1 MRSSFWKRQPAKT
14 PGRIFITEQ
23 DLTPDDL
30 DLAVESYPGLLTNP
44 DTFNK
49 QRSSVTPA
57 ATLGLLPTKRTVP
70 TLPQTTQRAASNPS
84 GPSKSSTG
92 TSRFAQ
98 FVQETNKEW
107 ASDDADDDDN
117 PMALAQRLA
126 GMSVQASISATG
138 TASNLPNVDGTSTA
152 ARPSTD
158 GLPPIQRTLSGSSNP
173 RRSRDSEESGR
184 LSMTARTLSDP
195 KLEQR
200 NLREM
205 HQLNSRL
212 ARVERFEKCLAEPNV
227 DLAKLRKLSWNGI
240 PEQLRPMAWQLLM
253 GFLPANA
260 DRRDPTLT
268 RKRKEYADCV
278 AQTFAQGPDG
288 LEPALWHQIQIDVP
302 RTCPTSP
309 LFQDPVVQQSL
320 ARILYCWADRHPA
333 SGYVQGINDLVTPF
347 YVVFLSAELAI
358 DPEQAT
364 TADIP
369 DILLTQVEADSFWC
383 LSKLLDGIQDNYI
396 HAQPGIIRQIEKL
409 KELVARINGKLAQ
422 HLQGEGVE
430 FIQFAFRWMNC
441 LLMREVSLKN
451 TIRMWDTYLSEGSLG
466 FSEFHVYVCAAF
478 LVKWADVLL
487 KMDFQ
492 EIMLFLQAVPTQS
505 WTDKEVEVLLSEAF
519 MWQSLFHHAPNH
531 YSTK

>member
-1 MRSSFWKRQPAKT
+1 MAMRSSFWKRQPAKT

-23 DLTPDDL
+23 DLTPDTDDL
-30 DLAVESYPGLLTNP
+30 DLAVDSYPGLLLTNP
-44 DTFNK
+44 DAFNK
-49 QRSSVTPA
+49 QWNLATPT
-57 ATLGLLPTKRTVP
+57 ATLGLPSTKRTTP
-70 TLPQTTQRAASNPS
+70 TQPQLTPRTASNNTGSSKPS
-84 GPSKSSTG
+84 TK
-92 TSRFAQ
+92 TSRFVQ
-98 FVQETNKEW
+98 LVQETNKEW
-107 ASDDADDDDN
+107 ASDDADGDDS
-117 PMALAQRLA
+117 PMVLTQRLA
-126 GMSVQASISATG
+126 GMSVQA
-138 TASNLPNVDGTSTA
+138 TASGPDGVSYTPDAHGISTIT
-152 ARPSTD
+152 RPSID
-158 GLPPIQRTLSGSSNP
+158 GLPPIQRTLSGSPNP
-173 RRSRDSEESGR
+173 RRSRDSDESGR
-184 LSMTARTLSDP
+184 LSLTARTLSDH

-240 PEQLRPMAWQLLM
+240 PEQLRAMAWQLLM

-364 TADIP
+364 TADIS
-369 DILLTQVEADSFWC
+369 DTLLSQVEADSFWC

-451 TIRMWDTYLSEGSLG
+451 TVRMWDTYL
-466 FSEFHVYVCAAF
+466 
-478 LVKWADVLL
+478 
-487 KMDFQ
+487 